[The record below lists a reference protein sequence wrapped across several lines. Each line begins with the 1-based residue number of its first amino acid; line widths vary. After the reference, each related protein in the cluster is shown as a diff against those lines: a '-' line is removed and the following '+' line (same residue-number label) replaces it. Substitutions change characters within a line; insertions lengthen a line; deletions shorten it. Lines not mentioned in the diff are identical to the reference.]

1 MRMVFDPDLEM
12 RAKPAWGRGG
22 KVALSV
28 GTGAGKAYPLCPS
41 PRPPAHQPR
50 DLNCCSGVV
59 LGLARDCC
67 AAAAPFARVER
78 SPQGPCR
85 HWRDPGMGAS
95 PSSARPPP
103 PRTLA
108 PERHQVAR
116 RESELEAPGH
126 MGPPRRG
133 PSVTT
138 RRRAGGCTAVRALSP
153 GGAAARAIYLR
164 LPSLKTLLS
173 KLAVTPR

>member
-28 GTGAGKAYPLCPS
+28 GTGAGAGKAYPLCPS
-41 PRPPAHQPR
+41 PRPPAHQPK

-67 AAAAPFARVER
+67 AAAAPFAWVER
-78 SPQGPCR
+78 SPQGPRR

-103 PRTLA
+103 PRTPAPA
-108 PERHQVAR
+108 PERHQVAWPG
-116 RESELEAPGH
+116 SELEAPGH
-126 MGPPRRG
+126 TGPPRRG

-138 RRRAGGCTAVRALSP
+138 RPPKGRRVHRCPRALTRRRCGAGNLSP
-153 GGAAARAIYLR
+153 S
-164 LPSLKTLLS
+164 PLS
-173 KLAVTPR
+173 